1 MRISLQVGS
10 HLLLCH
16 VTELCR
22 FNEGQFV
29 AMVGIREPIG
39 QLHQSLDGVSALDTV
54 VVERGRR
61 WGGR

>member
-1 MRISLQVGS
+1 MCISFKVGS
-10 HLLLCH
+10 HLFLCH

-39 QLHQSLDGVSALDTV
+39 QLHQSFDWVSAFI
-54 VVERGRR
+54 VVEWGRR
-61 WGGR
+61 WGG